1 MKKTLGLKAL
11 LEDKNYWAKLEAE
24 MALKSEEIAAS
35 RKDAV
40 LHLRMNS
47 RDLVR
52 LKEKAAQAGMK
63 YQPFI
68 ASILRQAAQNI

>member
-1 MKKTLGLKAL
+1 MKKALGLKAVL
-11 LEDKNYWAKLEAE
+11 KDKNYWAKLEAE
-24 MALKSEEIAAS
+24 MALRSEEIAAT

-47 RDLVR
+47 RDLAR

-68 ASILRQAAQNI
+68 AALLRQAAQ

>member
-1 MKKTLGLKAL
+1 
-11 LEDKNYWAKLEAE
+11 

-35 RKDAV
+35 RKDTV

-47 RDLVR
+47 RDLAR

-68 ASILRQAAQNI
+68 AAILRQAAR